1 MIVVAALY
9 KFADLPD
16 FVALRERL
24 LELCTIHAI
33 RGSLLLAKEGIN
45 GTVAGSRDAI
55 DALRA
60 FLFADNRF
68 NGIEYKESFAEK
80 NPFPRMKVKLKK
92 EIVTL
97 GRPEANPNEIVG
109 TYVNPHEW
117 NQLLNDPKVVVID
130 VRNDY
135 EVDLGTFTNAIN
147 PKTESFREF
156 PDFVSKNLDPEKHQK
171 IAMMCTGGI
180 RCEKASSYMKKQGFN
195 EVYHLKGGI
204 LKYLEETPKSESK
217 WQGECFVFDNRVTV
231 NHDMKPGVYSLCH
244 GCRNPLSPDD
254 MASELYVKG
263 ISCPRCNG
271 KRSEKQVASAAS
283 RQKQIELAKA
293 RGQSHMVAGS

>member
-16 FVALRERL
+16 YQNLRERL
-24 LELCTIHAI
+24 IDLCSANNIY
-33 RGSLLLAKEGIN
+33 GSLLLALEGIN

-55 DALRA
+55 DALKA
-60 FLFADNRF
+60 FLLADSRF

-109 TYVNPHEW
+109 TYLNPKEW
-117 NQLLNDPKVVVID
+117 NQLIKDPNVVVID
-130 VRNDY
+130 VRNNY
-135 EVDLGTFTNAIN
+135 EVELGSFSNALN
-147 PKTESFREF
+147 PKTDSFREF
-156 PDFVSKNLDPEKHQK
+156 PAFVKNNLDPKKHQK
-171 IAMMCTGGI
+171 VAMMCTGGI
-180 RCEKASSYMKKQGFN
+180 RCEKASSFMKKQGFD

-204 LKYLEETPKSESK
+204 LKYLEETPKHESL

-231 NHDMKPGVYSLCH
+231 DHDMKPGSYTLCH
-244 GCRNPLSPDD
+244 GCRNPVSPEE
-254 MASELYVKG
+254 MQASTYVKG
-263 ISCPRCNG
+263 VSCPGCFG
-271 KRSEKQVASAAS
+271 KRTPEQVASATA

-293 RGQSHMVAGS
+293 RGQSHMVAAS